1 MNFASQIKAMLDTK
15 DVFIKYGFEPDA
27 KGFVCCPFHHEKTA
41 SMKIYTGDKGYYCF
55 GCGCS
60 GDIFD
65 FVKNIFNINFAES
78 QIKLNNDFGL
88 NLPIGEK
95 LDRRKQIQIAKE
107 QFKKKQEQSAKKK
120 QLEELENAVDSALD
134 EFAKYD
140 KNKQTYKPIQKDTEL
155 HPLFVEAIKNFEQAK
170 YKLECA
176 EIDLCLFKNGIIPN
190 KQIII

>member
-1 MNFASQIKAMLDTK
+1 MNFASQIKSMLDTK

-27 KGFVCCPFHHEKTA
+27 KGFICCPFHHEKTA

-65 FVKNIFNINFAES
+65 FVKNIFNINFSEA

-88 NLPIGEK
+88 NLSFGEK
-95 LDRRKQIQIAKE
+95 LDRRQQLQVAKE
-107 QFKKKQEQSAKKK
+107 QFNKKQEQNAKKK

-134 EFAKYD
+134 DFVKCD
-140 KNKQTYKPIQKDTEL
+140 QNKQKYKPAQFCTEL
-155 HPLFVEAIKNFEQAK
+155 HPLFIEAIKNYEKAK
-170 YKLECA
+170 HNLECA
-176 EIDLCLFKNGIIPN
+176 ETNLYLFKNS
-190 KQIII
+190 

>member
-15 DVFIKYGFEPDA
+15 DVFIKYGFEPDS
-27 KGFVCCPFHHEKTA
+27 KNFVCCPFHSEKTP
-41 SMKIYTGDKGYYCF
+41 SMKIYTGDKGFYCF

-65 FVKNIFNINFAES
+65 FVKNIFNINFTEA

-95 LDRRKQIQIAKE
+95 LDRRKQMQIAKE
-107 QFKKKQEQSAKKK
+107 EFKKKQEQNAKKK
-120 QLEELENAVDSALD
+120 QLEELENAVDSALE

-140 KNKQTYKPIQKDTEL
+140 KNKIKYKPTQIDIEL
-155 HPLFVEAIKNFEQAK
+155 HPLFIEAIKNYEQAK

-176 EIDLCLFKNGIIPN
+176 EIDLFLFENGIIPN
-190 KQIII
+190 K